1 MAVTV
6 LMIFDTEWPAILAAG
21 ILGMAFALIRS
32 YRHKRKK

>member
-6 LMIFDTEWPAILAAG
+6 LLIIDTEWPALLAAG
-21 ILGMAFALIRS
+21 ILGMAFVLIRS